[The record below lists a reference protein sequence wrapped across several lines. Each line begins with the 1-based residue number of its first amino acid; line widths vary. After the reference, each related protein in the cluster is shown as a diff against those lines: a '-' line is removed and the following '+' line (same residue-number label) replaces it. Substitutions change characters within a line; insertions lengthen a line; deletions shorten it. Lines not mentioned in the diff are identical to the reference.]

1 MTYGACMLQK
11 QNILSRQVPLATF
24 DEVLLSTHCEPLI
37 HERTTTLQLNVGNKC
52 NQDCAHCHVNGAPGN
67 SEEMPSEV
75 VDRVFELVEAS
86 KGVTTIDI
94 TGGAPE
100 LNPNFRKIVSGASR
114 LGRQVIVRSNL
125 TVLID
130 GGLGDLP
137 SFLKE
142 HHATICAS
150 LPCYLGSN
158 VDAQRGTGVFEKSIR
173 ALRLLND
180 VGYGMPGSNLWL
192 NLVHNPVGPFLP
204 AAQQTLE
211 ASYRQHLR
219 TTSHVEFN
227 RLLTIANMPAGRFAR
242 SLRLSGRGDVYMQL
256 LVDNFNRKN
265 VTDVMCRTL
274 VSVKWDG
281 TLYDCD
287 FNQALQMSRSDALD
301 SIWKI
306 SSFDE
311 WEGRRI
317 LTGHHCFGCTAG
329 AGSSCGGSLQVK
341 SC

>member
-1 MTYGACMLQK
+1 MLQK
-11 QNILSRQVPLATF
+11 QNVLLGQFPFLTF
-24 DEVLLSTHCEPLI
+24 DEALSAAHCEPLV
-37 HERTTTLQLNVGNKC
+37 HARPSTLQVNVGSKC
-52 NQDCAHCHVNGAPGN
+52 NQRCAHCHVEGTPGN
-67 SEEMPSEV
+67 SQEMPSQV
-75 VDRVFELVEAS
+75 ADRVLDLLEAS
-86 KGVTTIDI
+86 KGVTTVDV

-100 LNPNFRKIVSGASR
+100 LNPDFHKIVSGASR

-130 GGLGDLP
+130 SGLTELP
-137 SFLKE
+137 LFLKE
-142 HHATICAS
+142 HHAIICAS

-173 ALRLLND
+173 ALRMLND
-180 VGYGMPGSNLWL
+180 VGYGIPGSNLWL
-192 NLVHNPVGPFLP
+192 NLVHNPAGPFLP
-204 AAQQTLE
+204 AAQEQLQD
-211 ASYRQHLR
+211 SYRRHLR
-219 TTSHVEFN
+219 TACHVEFN
-227 RLLTIANMPAGRFAR
+227 HLLTIANMPIGRFAN
-242 SLRLSGRGDVYMQL
+242 RLCSSGKAGVYMQML
-256 LVDNFNRKN
+256 ADNFNQKA
-265 VTDVMCRTL
+265 VADVMCRTL

-287 FNQALQMSRSDALD
+287 FNQALQINRSDALD

-311 WEGRRI
+311 WEGRKI
-317 LTGHHCFGCTAG
+317 LTGSHCFGCTAG